1 MKKVIKGLV
10 KGTFS
15 PLGLASIGIETDLF
29 HNSVTDGT
37 MEFQRARERQD
48 LINKLPK
55 ETRKKLKTFSQ
66 FKEEMVTT
74 GAGGF
79 TGAAPAEGPRAG
91 YDKVMT
97 QHPLSRWI
105 SAVTKKKKKKKN
117 K

>member
-10 KGTFS
+10 KGTLS
-15 PLGLASIGIETDLF
+15 PLGVGIMAADEIAFPPPLA
-29 HNSVTDGT
+29 DGT
-37 MEFQRARERQD
+37 MDAQKARERQD

-55 ETRKKLKTFSQ
+55 ETRKKLKSFEQ
-66 FKEEMVTT
+66 FREEMVTT

-105 SAVTKKKKKKKN
+105 SAVTKKKKKKK